1 MVGTVAIPSPGDM
14 GSGVGRE
21 LIARG
26 FRVLTC
32 LAGRSERSHRLAEGA
47 GLELADSL
55 DALVASADIVLS
67 ILPPAA
73 AESFAA
79 EAADALRRTGA
90 RPAFA
95 DCNAISPATARRVA
109 ARITGADPW
118 TGLGAGGGAGTGARI
133 GAGAGAGT
141 GAVFIDAGI
150 IGAAPGKSGLPTRF
164 YCSGPDTTALEALD
178 GPNLRV
184 RRLGDEVG
192 QASAMKMVYAAVTK
206 GTFTLHAAALLA
218 ARVHGL
224 SGPFHAE
231 LAESLPA
238 EHAAMRRMTPRLPLD
253 AARWVGEMHE
263 IAETLAAAGLPAD
276 FHRGAA
282 RVFELLARTPIAAET
297 RETVDPSRTLDDA
310 LDVYA
315 ETLASIRDAVGG
327 RNGG

>member
-1 MVGTVAIPSPGDM
+1 MTVVGTVAIPSPGDM

-26 FRVLTC
+26 FRVRTC
-32 LAGRSERSHRLAEGA
+32 LAGRSERSRRLAAAA
-47 GLELADSL
+47 GLERADSL
-55 DALVASADIVLS
+55 DALVASADVVLS

-73 AESFAA
+73 AEGFSD

-95 DCNAISPATARRVA
+95 DCNAIAPATARRVA
-109 ARITGADPW
+109 ARI
-118 TGLGAGGGAGTGARI
+118 
-133 GAGAGAGT
+133 AGAGT
-141 GAVFIDAGI
+141 GAAFIDAGI
-150 IGAAPGKSGLPTRF
+150 IGAAPGRSGLPTRF
-164 YCSGPDTTALEALD
+164 YCSGPDTSALEALD

-206 GTFTLHAAALLA
+206 GTFTLHAAALTA

-224 SGPFHAE
+224 SEPFHAE

-238 EHAAMRRMTPRLPLD
+238 ELAAMRRMTPRLPLD

-263 IAETLAAAGLPAD
+263 IAETFAAAGLPDD

-282 RVFELLARTPIAAET
+282 QVFELLARTPIAAET

-310 LDVYA
+310 LEIYA
-315 ETLASIRDAVGG
+315 ETLGAIRDAGG
-327 RNGG
+327 ERNGG

>member
-1 MVGTVAIPSPGDM
+1 MTGVGTVAIPSPGDM

-32 LAGRSERSHRLAEGA
+32 LAGRSGRSRRLAEAA
-47 GLELADSL
+47 GLERADSL
-55 DALVASADIVLS
+55 DALVASADLVLS

-73 AESFAA
+73 AEGFAD

-95 DCNAISPATARRVA
+95 DCNAIAPATARRVA
-109 ARITGADPW
+109 ARI
-118 TGLGAGGGAGTGARI
+118 
-133 GAGAGAGT
+133 AGAGT
-141 GAVFIDAGI
+141 GAAFIDAGI
-150 IGAAPGKSGLPTRF
+150 IGGAPGKSGLPTRF
-164 YCSGPDTTALEALD
+164 YCSGPDTSALEALD

-184 RRLGDEVG
+184 RRLGGEVG

-206 GTFTLHAAALLA
+206 GTFTLHAAALTA

-224 SGPFHAE
+224 SEPFHAE

-238 EHAAMRRMTPRLPLD
+238 ELAAMRRMTPRLPLD

-263 IAETLAAAGLPAD
+263 IAETFAAAGLPDD

-315 ETLASIRDAVGG
+315 ETLASIRDAGG
-327 RNGG
+327 ARSGG

>member
-1 MVGTVAIPSPGDM
+1 MTVVGTVAVPSPGDM

-26 FRVLTC
+26 FRVRTC
-32 LAGRSERSHRLAEGA
+32 LAGRSERSRRLAEAA
-47 GLELADSL
+47 GLERADSL
-55 DALVASADIVLS
+55 DALVASADVVLS

-73 AESFAA
+73 AEGFAD

-95 DCNAISPATARRVA
+95 DCNAIAPATARRVA
-109 ARITGADPW
+109 ARI
-118 TGLGAGGGAGTGARI
+118 
-133 GAGAGAGT
+133 AGAGT
-141 GAVFIDAGI
+141 GAAFIDAGI
-150 IGAAPGKSGLPTRF
+150 IGAAPGRSGLPTRF
-164 YCSGPDTTALEALD
+164 YCSGPDTSALEALD

-206 GTFTLHAAALLA
+206 GTFTLHAAALTA

-224 SGPFHAE
+224 SGPFQAE

-238 EHAAMRRMTPRLPLD
+238 EFAAMRRMTPRLPLD

-263 IAETLAAAGLPAD
+263 IAGTFAAAGLPAD

-282 RVFELLARTPIAAET
+282 QVFELLARTPIAAET

-310 LDVYA
+310 LEIYA
-315 ETLASIRDAVGG
+315 ETLGAIRDAGG
-327 RNGG
+327 ERPGG

>member
-1 MVGTVAIPSPGDM
+1 MTVVGTVAIPSPGDM

-26 FRVLTC
+26 FRVRTC
-32 LAGRSERSHRLAEGA
+32 LAGRSERSRRLAEAA
-47 GLELADSL
+47 GLERADSL
-55 DALVASADIVLS
+55 DALVASADVVLS

-73 AESFAA
+73 AEGFAD

-95 DCNAISPATARRVA
+95 DCNAIAPATARRVA
-109 ARITGADPW
+109 ARI
-118 TGLGAGGGAGTGARI
+118 
-133 GAGAGAGT
+133 AGAGT
-141 GAVFIDAGI
+141 GAAFIDAGI
-150 IGAAPGKSGLPTRF
+150 IGAAPGRSGLPTRF
-164 YCSGPDTTALEALD
+164 YCSGPDTSALEALD
-178 GPNLRV
+178 GPSLSV

-192 QASAMKMVYAAVTK
+192 RASAMKMVYAAVTK
-206 GTFTLHAAALLA
+206 GTFTLHAAALTA

-224 SGPFHAE
+224 SEPFHAE

-238 EHAAMRRMTPRLPLD
+238 ELAAMHRMVPRLPLD

-263 IAETLAAAGLPAD
+263 IAETFAAAGLPAD

-310 LDVYA
+310 LEIYA
-315 ETLASIRDAVGG
+315 ETLASLQDAGG
-327 RNGG
+327 ERNGG

>member
-1 MVGTVAIPSPGDM
+1 MTVVGTVAVPSPGDM

-26 FRVLTC
+26 FRVRTC
-32 LAGRSERSHRLAEGA
+32 LAGRSERSCRLAEAA
-47 GLELADSL
+47 GLERADSL
-55 DALVASADIVLS
+55 DALVASADVVLS

-73 AESFAA
+73 AEGFAD

-95 DCNAISPATARRVA
+95 DCNAIAPATARRVA
-109 ARITGADPW
+109 ARI
-118 TGLGAGGGAGTGARI
+118 
-133 GAGAGAGT
+133 AGAGT
-141 GAVFIDAGI
+141 GAAFIDAGI

-164 YCSGPDTTALEALD
+164 YCSGPDTSALEALD

-184 RRLGDEVG
+184 RRLGREVG

-206 GTFTLHAAALLA
+206 GTFTLHAAALTA

-224 SGPFHAE
+224 SGPFQAE

-238 EHAAMRRMTPRLPLD
+238 ELAAMHRMTPRLPLD

-263 IAETLAAAGLPAD
+263 IAETFAAAGLPAD

-282 RVFELLARTPIAAET
+282 QVFELLARTPIAAET

-310 LDVYA
+310 LEIYA
-315 ETLASIRDAVGG
+315 ETLGAIRDAGG
-327 RNGG
+327 ERNGG

>member
-1 MVGTVAIPSPGDM
+1 MTVVGTVAVPSPGDM

-26 FRVLTC
+26 FRVRTC
-32 LAGRSERSHRLAEGA
+32 LAGRSERSRRLAEAA
-47 GLELADSL
+47 GLERADSL
-55 DALVASADIVLS
+55 DALVASADVVLS
-67 ILPPAA
+67 ILPPAS
-73 AESFAA
+73 AEGFAD

-95 DCNAISPATARRVA
+95 DCNAIAPATARRVA
-109 ARITGADPW
+109 
-118 TGLGAGGGAGTGARI
+118 GAGTGA
-133 GAGAGAGT
+133 A
-141 GAVFIDAGI
+141 FIDAGI
-150 IGAAPGKSGLPTRF
+150 IGAAPGRSGLPTRF
-164 YCSGPDTTALEALD
+164 YCSGPDTSALEALD

-206 GTFTLHAAALLA
+206 GTFTLHAAALTA

-238 EHAAMRRMTPRLPLD
+238 EFAAMHRMTPRLPLD

-263 IAETLAAAGLPAD
+263 IAETFAAAGLPDD

-310 LDVYA
+310 LDTYA
-315 ETLASIRDAVGG
+315 ETLASVRDAGG
-327 RNGG
+327 ERNGG

>member
-1 MVGTVAIPSPGDM
+1 MTVVGTVAIPSPGDM

-32 LAGRSERSHRLAEGA
+32 LAGRSERSRALAEGA

-55 DALVASADIVLS
+55 DALVASADVVLS
-67 ILPPAA
+67 ILPPAV
-73 AESFAA
+73 AEGFAA
-79 EAADALRRTGA
+79 EAAAALRRTGA

-109 ARITGADPW
+109 ARITGAGPG
-118 TGLGAGGGAGTGARI
+118 TGSGLGAKGGS
-133 GAGAGAGT
+133 GAGT

-164 YCSGPDTTALEALD
+164 YCSGPDTSALEALD

-238 EHAAMRRMTPRLPLD
+238 ELAAMRRMTPRLPLD

-276 FHRGAA
+276 FHQGAA

-315 ETLASIRDAVGG
+315 ETLASIRDAGGG

>member
-1 MVGTVAIPSPGDM
+1 MTAVGTVAIPSPGDM

-32 LAGRSERSHRLAEGA
+32 LAGRSARSRALAEAA

-55 DALVASADIVLS
+55 DALVASADVVLS

-109 ARITGADPW
+109 DRITGTDPGTA
-118 TGLGAGGGAGTGARI
+118 TGLGAKS
-133 GAGAGAGT
+133 GAGAGAGA

-164 YCSGPDTTALEALD
+164 YCSGPDTSALEALD

-238 EHAAMRRMTPRLPLD
+238 ELAAMRRMTPRLPLD

-310 LDVYA
+310 LDIYA
-315 ETLASIRDAVGG
+315 ETLASIDDAGGG

>member
-1 MVGTVAIPSPGDM
+1 MTVVGTVAIPSPGDM

-26 FRVLTC
+26 FRVRTC
-32 LAGRSERSHRLAEGA
+32 LAGRSERSRRLAEAA
-47 GLELADSL
+47 GLEPADSL
-55 DALVASADIVLS
+55 DALVASADVVLS

-73 AESFAA
+73 AEGFAD
-79 EAADALRRTGA
+79 ETADALRRTGA

-95 DCNAISPATARRVA
+95 DCNAIAPATARRVA
-109 ARITGADPW
+109 ARI
-118 TGLGAGGGAGTGARI
+118 AR
-133 GAGAGAGT
+133 AGT

-150 IGAAPGKSGLPTRF
+150 IGAAPGRSGLPTRF
-164 YCSGPDTTALEALD
+164 YCSGPDTSALEALD

-184 RRLGDEVG
+184 RRLGGEVG

-206 GTFTLHAAALLA
+206 GTFTLHAAALTA

-224 SGPFHAE
+224 SEPFHAE

-238 EHAAMRRMTPRLPLD
+238 ELAAMRRMVPRLPLD

-263 IAETLAAAGLPAD
+263 IAETFAAAGLPDD

-282 RVFELLARTPIAAET
+282 QVFELLARTPIAAET

-315 ETLASIRDAVGG
+315 ETLASLRDARGG
-327 RNGG
+327 QNGR